1 MSSGSRSQS
10 GVWVVSVQCEM
21 PARTEGKNQRVVAS
35 GVTTAQPVAFA
46 ANGLE
51 GRYAT
56 ALYDLAAEQKQL
68 DSVLEQGA
76 ALARLI
82 DESAPL
88 RTVLEDRRLDVLVSR
103 KALAAVLEAQGFGQT
118 IQNFVGVVADN
129 RRLPVLRRVLAALEA
144 LAVSR
149 RGEVLA
155 EVVSAAPL
163 SAEQRA
169 QLQARLAEAGY
180 SRLNIRGRVDSSL
193 LGGLVVRVGA
203 KLYDASLKTR
213 LFRLHYA
220 MKGAA

>member
-1 MSSGSRSQS
+1 VECRRAQK
-10 GVWVVSVQCEM
+10 E
-21 PARTEGKNQRVVAS
+21 RTERVVAS

-56 ALYDLAAEQKQL
+56 ALYDLAAEQRQL
-68 DSVLEQGA
+68 DTVLDEGA

-88 RTVLEDRRLDVLVSR
+88 RTVLADRRLDIKVSSAAVL
-103 KALAAVLEAQGFGQT
+103 AVLEAQGFGQLLR
-118 IQNFVGVVADN
+118 NFVGVVAEN
-129 RRLPVLRRVLAALEA
+129 CRLPVLRRVLSALDA
-144 LAVSR
+144 LAIAR
-149 RGEVLA
+149 RGEVVA
-155 EVVSAAPL
+155 EVVSVDPL
-163 SAEQRA
+163 TSEQRA
-169 QLQARLAEAGY
+169 QLQVRLAEAGY
-180 SRLNIRGRVDSSL
+180 SRITIRERVDSSL

>member
-1 MSSGSRSQS
+1 M
-10 GVWVVSVQCEM
+10 
-21 PARTEGKNQRVVAS
+21 VAS

-56 ALYDLAAEQKQL
+56 ALYELAADQQQL
-68 DSVLEQGA
+68 DAVLDEGA

-88 RTVLEDRRLDVLVSR
+88 RTVLADTRLDILVSR
-103 KALAAVLEAQGFGQT
+103 KAVLAALEVQGFSQ
-118 IQNFVGVVADN
+118 IIRNFVGVVADN
-129 RRLPVLRRVLAALEA
+129 RRLPVLRRILASLDALAA
-144 LAVSR
+144 SR
-149 RGEVLA
+149 RGEVVA
-155 EVVSAAPL
+155 EVVSAQPL
-163 SAEQRA
+163 STPQRA
-169 QLQARLAEAGY
+169 QLQVRLAEAGY
-180 SRLNIRGRVDSSL
+180 SRVTIRERVDASL

-203 KLYDASLKTR
+203 KLYDASLQTR

>member
-1 MSSGSRSQS
+1 MECRRAQK
-10 GVWVVSVQCEM
+10 E
-21 PARTEGKNQRVVAS
+21 RTERVVAS

-56 ALYDLAAEQKQL
+56 ALYDLAAEQRQL
-68 DSVLEQGA
+68 DTVLDEGA

-88 RTVLEDRRLDVLVSR
+88 RTVLADRRLDIKVSSAAVL
-103 KALAAVLEAQGFGQT
+103 AVLEAQGFGQLLR
-118 IQNFVGVVADN
+118 NFVGVVAEN
-129 RRLPVLRRVLAALEA
+129 RRLPVLRRVLSALDA
-144 LAVSR
+144 LAIAR
-149 RGEVLA
+149 RGEVVA
-155 EVVSAAPL
+155 EVVSVAPL
-163 SAEQRA
+163 SSEQRA
-169 QLQARLAEAGY
+169 QLQVRLAEAGY
-180 SRLNIRGRVDSSL
+180 SRITIRERVDSSL

-203 KLYDASLKTR
+203 KLYDASLKSR

>member
-1 MSSGSRSQS
+1 
-10 GVWVVSVQCEM
+10 M

-35 GVTTAQPVAFA
+35 GVTTAQAVAFA

-51 GRYAT
+51 GRYAI
-56 ALYDLAAEQKQL
+56 ALYDLAAEQQQL
-68 DSVLEQGA
+68 DTVLDEGG

-88 RTVLEDRRLDVLVSR
+88 RTVLEDRRLDILVSR
-103 KALAAVLEAQGFGQT
+103 KAVLAVLEAQGFGQ
-118 IQNFVGVVADN
+118 ILRNFVGVVADN
-129 RRLPVLRRVLAALEA
+129 RRLPVLRRILASLDA
-144 LAVSR
+144 LAVAR
-149 RGEVLA
+149 RGEVVA
-155 EVVSAAPL
+155 EVTSAVPL
-163 SAEQRA
+163 TAEQRA
-169 QLQARLAEAGY
+169 QLQVRLAEAGY
-180 SRLNIRGRVDSSL
+180 SRINIRERVDSAL

>member
-1 MSSGSRSQS
+1 M
-10 GVWVVSVQCEM
+10 
-21 PARTEGKNQRVVAS
+21 VAS

-56 ALYDLAAEQKQL
+56 ALYDLAAEQRQL
-68 DSVLEQGA
+68 DTVLDEGA

-88 RTVLEDRRLDVLVSR
+88 RTVLADRRLDIKVSSAAVL
-103 KALAAVLEAQGFGQT
+103 AVLEAQGFGLLLR
-118 IQNFVGVVADN
+118 NFVGVVAEN
-129 RRLPVLRRVLAALEA
+129 RRLPVLRRVLSALDA
-144 LAVSR
+144 LAIAR
-149 RGEVLA
+149 RGEVVA
-155 EVVSAAPL
+155 EVVSVDPL
-163 SAEQRA
+163 TSEQRA
-169 QLQARLAEAGY
+169 QLQVRLAEAGY
-180 SRLNIRGRVDSSL
+180 SRITIRERVDSSL

>member
-1 MSSGSRSQS
+1 VECRRAQK
-10 GVWVVSVQCEM
+10 E
-21 PARTEGKNQRVVAS
+21 RTERVVAS

-56 ALYDLAAEQKQL
+56 ALYDLAAEQRQL
-68 DSVLEQGA
+68 DTVLDEGA

-88 RTVLEDRRLDVLVSR
+88 RTVLADRRLDIKVSSAAVL
-103 KALAAVLEAQGFGQT
+103 AVLEAQGFGLLLR
-118 IQNFVGVVADN
+118 NFVGVVAEN
-129 RRLPVLRRVLAALEA
+129 RRLPVLRRVLSALDA
-144 LAVSR
+144 LTIAR
-149 RGEVLA
+149 RGEAVA
-155 EVVSAAPL
+155 EVVSVDPL
-163 SAEQRA
+163 TSEQRA
-169 QLQARLAEAGY
+169 QLQVRLAEAGY
-180 SRLNIRGRVDSSL
+180 SRITIRERVDSSL

>member
-1 MSSGSRSQS
+1 M
-10 GVWVVSVQCEM
+10 
-21 PARTEGKNQRVVAS
+21 VAS

-56 ALYDLAAEQKQL
+56 ALYDLAAEQRQL
-68 DSVLEQGA
+68 DTVLDEGA

-88 RTVLEDRRLDVLVSR
+88 RTVLADRRLDIKVSSAAVL
-103 KALAAVLEAQGFGQT
+103 AVLEAQGFGQLLR
-118 IQNFVGVVADN
+118 NFVGVVAEN
-129 RRLPVLRRVLAALEA
+129 RRLPVLRRVLSALDA
-144 LAVSR
+144 LAIAR
-149 RGEVLA
+149 RGEVVA
-155 EVVSAAPL
+155 EVVSVAPL
-163 SAEQRA
+163 SSEQRA
-169 QLQARLAEAGY
+169 QLQVRLAEAGY
-180 SRLNIRGRVDSSL
+180 SRITIRERVDSSL

-203 KLYDASLKTR
+203 KLYDASLKSR

>member
-1 MSSGSRSQS
+1 M
-10 GVWVVSVQCEM
+10 
-21 PARTEGKNQRVVAS
+21 VAS

-51 GRYAT
+51 GRYAK
-56 ALYDLAAEQKQL
+56 ALYDLAAEQRQL
-68 DSVLEQGA
+68 DTVLDEGA

-88 RTVLEDRRLDVLVSR
+88 RTVLADRRLDIKVSSAAVL
-103 KALAAVLEAQGFGQT
+103 AVLEAQGFGQLLR
-118 IQNFVGVVADN
+118 NFVGVVAEN
-129 RRLPVLRRVLAALEA
+129 RRLPVLRRVLSALDA
-144 LAVSR
+144 LAIAR
-149 RGEVLA
+149 RGEVVA
-155 EVVSAAPL
+155 EVVSVAPL
-163 SAEQRA
+163 SSEQRA
-169 QLQARLAEAGY
+169 QLQVRLAEAGY
-180 SRLNIRGRVDSSL
+180 SRITIRERVDSSL

>member
-1 MSSGSRSQS
+1 MECRRAQK
-10 GVWVVSVQCEM
+10 E
-21 PARTEGKNQRVVAS
+21 RTERVVAS

-56 ALYDLAAEQKQL
+56 ALYDLAAEQRQL
-68 DSVLEQGA
+68 DTVLDEGA

-88 RTVLEDRRLDVLVSR
+88 RTVLADRRLDIKVSSAAVL
-103 KALAAVLEAQGFGQT
+103 AVLEAQGFGQLLR
-118 IQNFVGVVADN
+118 NFVGVVAEN
-129 RRLPVLRRVLAALEA
+129 RRLPVLRRVLSALDA
-144 LAVSR
+144 LAIAR
-149 RGEVLA
+149 RGEVVA
-155 EVVSAAPL
+155 EVVSVDPL
-163 SAEQRA
+163 TSEQRA
-169 QLQARLAEAGY
+169 QLQVRLAEAGY
-180 SRLNIRGRVDSSL
+180 SRITIRERVDSSL

>member
-1 MSSGSRSQS
+1 VECRRAQK
-10 GVWVVSVQCEM
+10 E
-21 PARTEGKNQRVVAS
+21 RTERVVAS

-56 ALYDLAAEQKQL
+56 ALYDLAAEQRQL
-68 DSVLEQGA
+68 DTVLDEGA

-88 RTVLEDRRLDVLVSR
+88 RTVLADRRLDIKVSSAAVL
-103 KALAAVLEAQGFGQT
+103 AVLEAQGFGQLLR
-118 IQNFVGVVADN
+118 NFVGVVAEN
-129 RRLPVLRRVLAALEA
+129 RRLPVLRRVLSALDA
-144 LAVSR
+144 LAIAR
-149 RGEVLA
+149 RGEVVA
-155 EVVSAAPL
+155 EVVSVDPL
-163 SAEQRA
+163 TSEQRA
-169 QLQARLAEAGY
+169 QLQVRLAEAGY
-180 SRLNIRGRVDSSL
+180 SRITIRERVDSSL

>member
-1 MSSGSRSQS
+1 MPSRVECRRAQK
-10 GVWVVSVQCEM
+10 E
-21 PARTEGKNQRVVAS
+21 RTERVVAS

-56 ALYDLAAEQKQL
+56 ALYDLAAEQRQL
-68 DSVLEQGA
+68 DTVLDEGA

-88 RTVLEDRRLDVLVSR
+88 RTVLADRRLDIKVSSAAVL
-103 KALAAVLEAQGFGQT
+103 AVLEAQGFGQLLR
-118 IQNFVGVVADN
+118 NFVGVVAEN
-129 RRLPVLRRVLAALEA
+129 RRLPVLRRVLSALDA
-144 LAVSR
+144 LAIAR
-149 RGEVLA
+149 RGEVVA
-155 EVVSAAPL
+155 EVVSVAPL
-163 SAEQRA
+163 SSEQRA
-169 QLQARLAEAGY
+169 QLQVRLAEAGY
-180 SRLNIRGRVDSSL
+180 SRITIRERVDSSL

-203 KLYDASLKTR
+203 KLYDASLKSR

>member
-1 MSSGSRSQS
+1 M
-10 GVWVVSVQCEM
+10 
-21 PARTEGKNQRVVAS
+21 VAS

-56 ALYDLAAEQKQL
+56 ALYDLAAEQRQL
-68 DSVLEQGA
+68 DTVLDEGA

-88 RTVLEDRRLDVLVSR
+88 RTVLADRRLDIKVSS
-103 KALAAVLEAQGFGQT
+103 AAVLAVLQAQGFGQLLR
-118 IQNFVGVVADN
+118 NFVGVVAEN
-129 RRLPVLRRVLAALEA
+129 RRLPVLRRVLSALDA
-144 LAVSR
+144 LAIAR
-149 RGEVLA
+149 RGEVVA
-155 EVVSAAPL
+155 EVVSVDPL
-163 SAEQRA
+163 TSEQRA
-169 QLQARLAEAGY
+169 QLQVRLAEAGY
-180 SRLNIRGRVDSSL
+180 SRITIRERVDSSL

-203 KLYDASLKTR
+203 KLYDASLKTC

>member
-1 MSSGSRSQS
+1 VECRRAQK
-10 GVWVVSVQCEM
+10 E
-21 PARTEGKNQRVVAS
+21 RTERVVAS

-56 ALYDLAAEQKQL
+56 ALYDLAAEQRQL
-68 DSVLEQGA
+68 DTVLDEGA

-88 RTVLEDRRLDVLVSR
+88 RTVLADRRLDIKVSSAAVL
-103 KALAAVLEAQGFGQT
+103 AVLEAQGFGQLLR
-118 IQNFVGVVADN
+118 NFVGVVAEN
-129 RRLPVLRRVLAALEA
+129 RRLPVLRRVLSALDA
-144 LAVSR
+144 LAIAR
-149 RGEVLA
+149 RGEVVA
-155 EVVSAAPL
+155 EVVSVDPL
-163 SAEQRA
+163 TSEQRA
-169 QLQARLAEAGY
+169 QLQVRLAEVGY
-180 SRLNIRGRVDSSL
+180 SRITIRERVDSSL

>member
-1 MSSGSRSQS
+1 M
-10 GVWVVSVQCEM
+10 
-21 PARTEGKNQRVVAS
+21 VAS

-56 ALYDLAAEQKQL
+56 ALYDLAAEQRQL
-68 DSVLEQGA
+68 DTVLDEGA

-88 RTVLEDRRLDVLVSR
+88 RTVLADRRLDIKVSSAAVL
-103 KALAAVLEAQGFGQT
+103 AVLEAQGFGQLLR
-118 IQNFVGVVADN
+118 NFVGVVAEN
-129 RRLPVLRRVLAALEA
+129 RRLPVLRRVLSALDA
-144 LAVSR
+144 LAIAR
-149 RGEVLA
+149 RGEVVA
-155 EVVSAAPL
+155 EVISVAPL
-163 SAEQRA
+163 SSEQRA
-169 QLQARLAEAGY
+169 QLQVRLAEAGY
-180 SRLNIRGRVDSSL
+180 SRITIRERVDSSL

-203 KLYDASLKTR
+203 KLYDASLKSR

>member
-1 MSSGSRSQS
+1 M
-10 GVWVVSVQCEM
+10 
-21 PARTEGKNQRVVAS
+21 VAS

-51 GRYAT
+51 GRYAI
-56 ALYDLAAEQKQL
+56 ALYDLAAEQRQL
-68 DSVLEQGA
+68 DTVLDEGA

-88 RTVLEDRRLDVLVSR
+88 RTVLADRRLDIKVSSAAVL
-103 KALAAVLEAQGFGQT
+103 AVLEAQGFGQLLR
-118 IQNFVGVVADN
+118 NFVGVVAEN
-129 RRLPVLRRVLAALEA
+129 RRLPVLRRVLSALDA
-144 LAVSR
+144 LAIAR
-149 RGEVLA
+149 RGEVVA
-155 EVVSAAPL
+155 EVVSVAPL
-163 SAEQRA
+163 SSEQRA
-169 QLQARLAEAGY
+169 QLQVRLAEAGY
-180 SRLNIRGRVDSSL
+180 SRITIRERVDSSL

>member
-1 MSSGSRSQS
+1 M
-10 GVWVVSVQCEM
+10 
-21 PARTEGKNQRVVAS
+21 VAS

-56 ALYDLAAEQKQL
+56 ALYDLAAEQRQL
-68 DSVLEQGA
+68 DTVLDEGA

-88 RTVLEDRRLDVLVSR
+88 RTVLADRRLDIKVSSAAVL
-103 KALAAVLEAQGFGQT
+103 AVLEAQGFGLLLR
-118 IQNFVGVVADN
+118 NFVGVVAEN
-129 RRLPVLRRVLAALEA
+129 RRLPVLRRVLSALDA
-144 LAVSR
+144 LTIAR
-149 RGEVLA
+149 RGEVVA
-155 EVVSAAPL
+155 EVVSVDPL
-163 SAEQRA
+163 TSEQRA
-169 QLQARLAEAGY
+169 QLQVRLAEAGY
-180 SRLNIRGRVDSSL
+180 SRITIRERVDSSL

>member
-1 MSSGSRSQS
+1 M
-10 GVWVVSVQCEM
+10 
-21 PARTEGKNQRVVAS
+21 VAS

-56 ALYDLAAEQKQL
+56 ALYDLAAEQRQL
-68 DSVLEQGA
+68 DTVLDEGA

-88 RTVLEDRRLDVLVSR
+88 RTVLADRRLDIKVSSAAVL
-103 KALAAVLEAQGFGQT
+103 AVLEAQGFGQLLR
-118 IQNFVGVVADN
+118 NFVGVVAEN
-129 RRLPVLRRVLAALEA
+129 RRLPVLRRVLSALDA
-144 LAVSR
+144 LAIAR
-149 RGEVLA
+149 RGEVVA
-155 EVVSAAPL
+155 EVVSVAPL
-163 SAEQRA
+163 SSEQRA
-169 QLQARLAEAGY
+169 QLQVRLAEAGY
-180 SRLNIRGRVDSSL
+180 SRITIRERVDSSL

>member
-1 MSSGSRSQS
+1 MECRRAQK
-10 GVWVVSVQCEM
+10 E
-21 PARTEGKNQRVVAS
+21 RTERVVAS

-56 ALYDLAAEQKQL
+56 ALYDLAAEQRQL
-68 DSVLEQGA
+68 DTVLDEGA

-88 RTVLEDRRLDVLVSR
+88 RTVLADRRLDIKVSS
-103 KALAAVLEAQGFGQT
+103 AAVLAVLQAQGFGQLLR
-118 IQNFVGVVADN
+118 NFVGVVAEN
-129 RRLPVLRRVLAALEA
+129 RRLPVLRRVLSALDA
-144 LAVSR
+144 LAIAR
-149 RGEVLA
+149 RGEVVA
-155 EVVSAAPL
+155 EVVSVDPL
-163 SAEQRA
+163 TSEQRA
-169 QLQARLAEAGY
+169 QLQVRLAEAGY
-180 SRLNIRGRVDSSL
+180 SRITIRERVDSSL

>member
-1 MSSGSRSQS
+1 MECRRAQK
-10 GVWVVSVQCEM
+10 E
-21 PARTEGKNQRVVAS
+21 RTKRVVVS

-46 ANGLE
+46 SNGLE

-56 ALYDLAAEQKQL
+56 ALYDLAAEQRQL
-68 DSVLEQGA
+68 DAVLDEGA

-88 RTVLEDRRLDVLVSR
+88 RTVLEDRRLDILVSR
-103 KALAAVLEAQGFGQT
+103 KAVLAVLEAQGFGQT
-118 IQNFVGVVADN
+118 LRNFVGVVADN
-129 RRLPVLRRVLAALEA
+129 RRLPVLRRILAALDA

-149 RGEVLA
+149 RGEVVA
-155 EVVSAAPL
+155 EVASAYPL
-163 SAEQRA
+163 TPEQRA
-169 QLQARLAEAGY
+169 QVQARLAEAGY
-180 SRLNIRGRVDSSL
+180 SRINIRERVDSSL

>member
-1 MSSGSRSQS
+1 M
-10 GVWVVSVQCEM
+10 
-21 PARTEGKNQRVVAS
+21 VAS

-56 ALYDLAAEQKQL
+56 ALYDLAAEQRQL
-68 DSVLEQGA
+68 DTVLDEGA

-88 RTVLEDRRLDVLVSR
+88 RTVLADRRLDIKVSS
-103 KALAAVLEAQGFGQT
+103 AAVLAVLQAQGFGQLLR
-118 IQNFVGVVADN
+118 NFVGVVAEN
-129 RRLPVLRRVLAALEA
+129 RRLPVLRRVLSALDA
-144 LAVSR
+144 LAIAR
-149 RGEVLA
+149 RGEVVA
-155 EVVSAAPL
+155 EVVSVDPL
-163 SAEQRA
+163 TSEQRA
-169 QLQARLAEAGY
+169 QLQVRLAEAGY
-180 SRLNIRGRVDSSL
+180 SRITIRERVDSSL

>member
-1 MSSGSRSQS
+1 M
-10 GVWVVSVQCEM
+10 
-21 PARTEGKNQRVVAS
+21 VAS

-56 ALYDLAAEQKQL
+56 ALYELAADQQQL
-68 DSVLEQGA
+68 DAVLDEGA

-88 RTVLEDRRLDVLVSR
+88 RTVLADTRLDILVSR
-103 KALAAVLEAQGFGQT
+103 KAILAALDAQGFSP
-118 IQNFVGVVADN
+118 IIKNFVGVVADN
-129 RRLPVLRRVLAALEA
+129 RRLPVLRRILAALDA
-144 LAVSR
+144 LAASR
-149 RGEVLA
+149 RGEVVA
-155 EVVSAAPL
+155 EVSSAQPL
-163 SAEQRA
+163 SPDQRT
-169 QLQARLAEAGY
+169 QLQVRLAEAGY
-180 SRLNIRGRVDSSL
+180 ARVTIREHVDATL

-203 KLYDASLKTR
+203 KLYDASLQTR

>member
-1 MSSGSRSQS
+1 M
-10 GVWVVSVQCEM
+10 
-21 PARTEGKNQRVVAS
+21 VAS

-56 ALYDLAAEQKQL
+56 ALYELAADQQQL
-68 DSVLEQGA
+68 DAVLDEGA

-88 RTVLEDRRLDVLVSR
+88 RTVLADTRLDILVSR
-103 KALAAVLEAQGFGQT
+103 KAILAALDAQGFSP
-118 IQNFVGVVADN
+118 IIKNFVGVVADN
-129 RRLPVLRRVLAALEA
+129 RRLPVLRRILAALDA
-144 LAVSR
+144 LAASR
-149 RGEVLA
+149 RGEVVA
-155 EVVSAAPL
+155 EVSSAQPL
-163 SAEQRA
+163 SPDQRT
-169 QLQARLAEAGY
+169 QLQVRLAEAGY
-180 SRLNIRGRVDSSL
+180 ARVTICERVDATL

-203 KLYDASLKTR
+203 KLYDASLQTR

>member
-1 MSSGSRSQS
+1 MECRRAQK
-10 GVWVVSVQCEM
+10 E
-21 PARTEGKNQRVVAS
+21 RTERVVAS

-56 ALYDLAAEQKQL
+56 ALYDLAAEQRQL
-68 DSVLEQGA
+68 DTVLDEGA

-88 RTVLEDRRLDVLVSR
+88 RTVLADRRLDIKVSSAAVL
-103 KALAAVLEAQGFGQT
+103 AVLEAQGFGQLLR
-118 IQNFVGVVADN
+118 NFVGVVAEN
-129 RRLPVLRRVLAALEA
+129 RRLPVLRRVLSALDA
-144 LAVSR
+144 LAIAR
-149 RGEVLA
+149 RGEVVA
-155 EVVSAAPL
+155 EVVSVDPL
-163 SAEQRA
+163 TSEQRA
-169 QLQARLAEAGY
+169 QLQVRLAEVGY
-180 SRLNIRGRVDSSL
+180 SRITIRERVDSSL

>member
-1 MSSGSRSQS
+1 VECRRAQK
-10 GVWVVSVQCEM
+10 E
-21 PARTEGKNQRVVAS
+21 RTERVVAS

-56 ALYDLAAEQKQL
+56 ALYDLAAEQRQL
-68 DSVLEQGA
+68 DTVLDEGA

-88 RTVLEDRRLDVLVSR
+88 RTVLADRRLDIKVSSAAVL
-103 KALAAVLEAQGFGQT
+103 AVLEAQGFGLLLR
-118 IQNFVGVVADN
+118 NFVGVVAEN
-129 RRLPVLRRVLAALEA
+129 RRLPVLRRVLSALDA
-144 LAVSR
+144 LAIAR
-149 RGEVLA
+149 RGEVVA
-155 EVVSAAPL
+155 EVVSVDPL
-163 SAEQRA
+163 TSEQRA
-169 QLQARLAEAGY
+169 QLQVRLAEAGY
-180 SRLNIRGRVDSSL
+180 SRITIRERVDSSL

>member
-1 MSSGSRSQS
+1 MECRRAQK
-10 GVWVVSVQCEM
+10 E
-21 PARTEGKNQRVVAS
+21 RTERVVAS

-56 ALYDLAAEQKQL
+56 ALYDLAAEQRQL
-68 DSVLEQGA
+68 DTVLDEGA

-88 RTVLEDRRLDVLVSR
+88 RTVLADRRLDIKVSSAAVL
-103 KALAAVLEAQGFGQT
+103 AVLEAQGFGQLLR
-118 IQNFVGVVADN
+118 NFVGVVAEN
-129 RRLPVLRRVLAALEA
+129 RRLPVLRRVLSALDA
-144 LAVSR
+144 LAIAR
-149 RGEVLA
+149 RGEVVA
-155 EVVSAAPL
+155 EVVSVAPL
-163 SAEQRA
+163 SSEQRA
-169 QLQARLAEAGY
+169 QLQVRLAEAGY
-180 SRLNIRGRVDSSL
+180 SRITIRERVDSSL

>member
-1 MSSGSRSQS
+1 M
-10 GVWVVSVQCEM
+10 
-21 PARTEGKNQRVVAS
+21 VAS

-56 ALYDLAAEQKQL
+56 ALYDLAAEQRQL
-68 DSVLEQGA
+68 DTVLDEGA

-88 RTVLEDRRLDVLVSR
+88 RTVLADRRLDIKVSSAAVL
-103 KALAAVLEAQGFGQT
+103 AVLEAQGFGQLLR
-118 IQNFVGVVADN
+118 NFVGVVAEN
-129 RRLPVLRRVLAALEA
+129 RRLPVLRRVLSALDA
-144 LAVSR
+144 LAIAR
-149 RGEVLA
+149 RGEVVA
-155 EVVSAAPL
+155 EVVSVDPL
-163 SAEQRA
+163 TSEQRA
-169 QLQARLAEAGY
+169 QLQVRLAEAGY
-180 SRLNIRGRVDSSL
+180 SRITIRERVDSSL

>member
-1 MSSGSRSQS
+1 M
-10 GVWVVSVQCEM
+10 
-21 PARTEGKNQRVVAS
+21 VAS

-56 ALYDLAAEQKQL
+56 ALYDLAAEQRQL
-68 DSVLEQGA
+68 DTVLDEGA

-88 RTVLEDRRLDVLVSR
+88 RTVLADRRLDIKVSSAAVL
-103 KALAAVLEAQGFGQT
+103 AVLEAQGFGQLLR
-118 IQNFVGVVADN
+118 NFVGVVAEN
-129 RRLPVLRRVLAALEA
+129 RRLPVLRRVLSALDA
-144 LAVSR
+144 LAIAR
-149 RGEVLA
+149 RGEVVA
-155 EVVSAAPL
+155 EVVSVDPL
-163 SAEQRA
+163 TSEQRA
-169 QLQARLAEAGY
+169 QLQVRLAEVGY
-180 SRLNIRGRVDSSL
+180 SRITIRERVDSSL

>member
-1 MSSGSRSQS
+1 MECRRAQK
-10 GVWVVSVQCEM
+10 E
-21 PARTEGKNQRVVAS
+21 RTERVVAS

-56 ALYDLAAEQKQL
+56 ALYDLAAEQRQL
-68 DSVLEQGA
+68 DTVLDEGA

-88 RTVLEDRRLDVLVSR
+88 RTVLADRRLDIKVSSAAVL
-103 KALAAVLEAQGFGQT
+103 AVLEAQGFGQLLR
-118 IQNFVGVVADN
+118 NFVGVVAEN
-129 RRLPVLRRVLAALEA
+129 RRLPVLRRVLSALDA
-144 LAVSR
+144 LAIAR
-149 RGEVLA
+149 RGEVVA
-155 EVVSAAPL
+155 EVISVAPL
-163 SAEQRA
+163 SSEQRA
-169 QLQARLAEAGY
+169 QLQVRLAEAGY
-180 SRLNIRGRVDSSL
+180 SRITIRERVDSSL

-203 KLYDASLKTR
+203 KLYDASLKSR